1 MISTLVNWPLDSL
14 SLMRTS
20 LPVEGGGPSK
30 VKIKVPENSATPST
44 DMSAAPV
51 FEAFKVRID
60 EGSIMNDPTIIIMS
74 AKLTSDQTQGRAI
87 GDKARPIIDPICPT
101 SPK

>member
-14 SLMRTS
+14 RFIRTN

-51 FEAFKVRID
+51 FEAVKVRVD
-60 EGSIMNDPTIIIMS
+60 EGSIVKDPTIIIMS
-74 AKLTSDQTQGRAI
+74 VKLTSDQTQRRAR
-87 GDKARPIIDPICPT
+87 GDKARLIIDPICST
-101 SPK
+101 SP